1 MRLWITDGGLDFDQ
15 TGEELGNERAGGDC
29 RVNELGYDIGNGGDM
44 AFGSGEKGGGP
55 LVRGWGGLLR
65 KRMS

>member
-29 RVNELGYDIGNGGDM
+29 GVNELLSVTAATWRLAVVRKEGDH
-44 AFGSGEKGGGP
+44 
-55 LVRGWGGLLR
+55 
-65 KRMS
+65 